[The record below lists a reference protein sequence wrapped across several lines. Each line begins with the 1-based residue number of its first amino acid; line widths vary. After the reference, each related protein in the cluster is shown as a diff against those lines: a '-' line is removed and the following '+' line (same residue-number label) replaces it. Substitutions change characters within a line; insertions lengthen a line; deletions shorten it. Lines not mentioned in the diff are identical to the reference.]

1 MKNANFTTSLQEV
14 TNAIEEFVMPVV
26 VEGILRQ
33 RTIASRWRP
42 GGPWR
47 RAIADE

>member
-1 MKNANFTTSLQEV
+1 MQNANFTTSLQEV
-14 TNAIEEFVMPVV
+14 TNAIEEFVMPV